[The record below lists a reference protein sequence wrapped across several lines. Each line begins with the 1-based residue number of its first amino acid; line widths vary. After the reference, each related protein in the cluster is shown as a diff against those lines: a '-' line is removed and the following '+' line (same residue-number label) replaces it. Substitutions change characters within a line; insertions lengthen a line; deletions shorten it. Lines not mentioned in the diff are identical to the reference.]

1 MDIAI
6 VTGAAGLVGSES
18 VAFFADKF
26 DKIIGIDNDL
36 RSKLFG
42 SQASVVWN
50 RDRLLDKFPNYQH
63 LDLDVRDEGGI
74 EKIFS
79 DFKGDVKLVIH
90 AAAQPSHDWAAK
102 DPRLD
107 FTVNALGTLNLLECY
122 RKHCSDA
129 VFVFMST
136 NKVYGDRP
144 NELPLHELSTR
155 WEIDESHAYYEKGID
170 EQMSIDQSLHS
181 LFGSSKLSADIMVQ
195 EYGRYFGL
203 QTGVFRGGCL
213 SGSGHAGTQLHGFLS
228 YLVRC
233 TVTGDPYT
241 IYGYK
246 GKQVRDNIHSR
257 DLVHM
262 FWEYYQN
269 PRKGEVYNVG
279 GGRHS
284 NCSVSEAIKLAEE
297 IVGKQLNYQYSDMAR
312 VGDHIWWISDVTKF
326 QNHFPQ
332 WNYKYQLRDIISE
345 IFMGME
351 ERLNSKWS

>member
-6 VTGAAGLVGSES
+6 ITGSAGLVGSES
-18 VAFFADKF
+18 VAFFAEKF
-26 DKIIGIDNDL
+26 DKVIGIDNDL
-36 RSKLFG
+36 RSTLFG
-42 SQASVVWN
+42 AQASVVWN
-50 RDRLLDKFPNYQH
+50 RDRLLDKFINYQH
-63 LDLDVRDEGGI
+63 LNLDIRDELAI
-74 EKIFS
+74 ERIFS
-79 DFKGDVKLVIH
+79 DYKDDIKLIIH
-90 AAAQPSHDWAAK
+90 AAAQPSHDYAAR

-107 FTVNALGTLNLLECY
+107 FTVNALGTLNLLECL
-122 RKHCSDA
+122 RKYCTQA

-144 NELPLHELSTR
+144 NELPLQELTTR
-155 WEIDESHAYYEKGID
+155 WEIDETHAYFERGID

-203 QTGVFRGGCL
+203 KTGVFRGGCL

-233 TVTGDPYT
+233 TITGDPYT

-262 FWEYYQN
+262 FWEYFRQ
-269 PRKGEVYNVG
+269 PRNGEVYNVG

-284 NCSVSEAIKLAEE
+284 NCSMQEAIKKVEE
-297 IVGKQLNYQYSDMAR
+297 IVGKQLNYQYTDTPR

-326 QNHFPQ
+326 QAHFPK
-332 WNYKYQLRDIISE
+332 WTYRYELSDIVAE

-351 ERLNSKWS
+351 ERLNSKWA